1 MLILIGLLVGLLI
14 GLFVNVLLPA
24 SLVPFLAV
32 LTLVGI
38 ESLTAAWNAVSEAT
52 FEAEKV
58 LIEFFVNALIAV
70 LMTALGN
77 QMKYDFSMVVSFIFA
92 YRIFRNINFTTRK
105 FYLRRKEKGSLGKE
119 EKQASMADKTET
131 ISE

>member
-52 FEAEKV
+52 FEAEKF
-58 LIEFFVNALIAV
+58 LIEFFANALIAV

-105 FYLRRKEKGSLGKE
+105 LYLRRKEKRSLGKE
-119 EKQASMADKTET
+119 DKQVSTADKTET